1 MLIFLRPGSWC
12 TYIKKTWRWCKAAD
26 FQLYLTIPAPFCVPL
41 SRLGGG
47 DNTKMCEHVGEGEGC
62 V

>member
-1 MLIFLRPGSWC
+1 MVHL
-12 TYIKKTWRWCKAAD
+12 YKKTWRWCKAAD